1 MQRAGRDDDRLHG
14 GNGPLHVS
22 DLRTGNPIAQRFVE
36 AAAADYRRNDDFNGP
51 EQEGVGLYQVTQYNG
66 ERWNAARAY
75 LHGGADDPAAVVDP
89 ELRVRDI
96 EGLRVIDGS
105 VMPTLIGG
113 NTNAAVIM
121 IAERAAGL
129 IRRGGRPVL
138 NVVTDAPAQSVPA
151 GAR

>member
-1 MQRAGRDDDRLHG
+1 MVFQFDQPVDVGARTLTEVGRELPECRQRPCIDIA
-14 GNGPLHVS
+14 
-22 DLRTGNPIAQRFVE
+22 PIALRKE
-36 AAAADYRRNDDFNGP
+36 KHEKPAAAG
-51 EQEGVGLYQVTQYNG
+51 
-66 ERWNAARAY
+66 
-75 LHGGADDPAAVVDP
+75 
-89 ELRVRDI
+89 I

-105 VMPTLIGG
+105 VTPTRIGG

-151 GAR
+151 GVR